1 MSVSPSDSAA
11 IYRACIVNAVKRSA
25 ALMTDLVRQVRE
37 HWGEAPV
44 EDAQASAAALT
55 ALAGSGSKLVAEY
68 PMALLELVA
77 QGAATAQGRTSA
89 EARLNRVEPGEA
101 RARMEM
107 VRTRQQVA
115 REAAPALTELD
126 GLMGSVQGFDRA
138 QPERNPLRPGN
149 YVRALYGVVA
159 GAGVPDEVRRQWLL
173 RMSERLGAL
182 LSREYRRVSDELRG
196 QGIRPVHYMPT
207 VRSRQGDLGGTTGYG
222 DASSAF
228 LAPSELGMLPSLESS
243 LWDTVRP
250 AGITR
255 ADDLTGYADTAAA
268 APTGRDGA
276 AAAMGGR
283 RPVAQPDLVRDVLS
297 QMVETI
303 VRDERLM
310 PVVRHAVIRLEP
322 VLRQLAQGDTR
333 FFLDA
338 AHPARRLLDR
348 LTVKGLEGSAAS
360 VRWRSQ
366 FAHSVE
372 GAVASLTSE
381 GVPTADMFERA
392 LWSLDAEPVAVRAEA
407 SAQAPS
413 LQPAD
418 LSRVEPVA
426 QAIAPTASDQGSA
439 SLQLGDWVEIDGAH
453 GMSRTQLTWCSPR
466 QTLFLFTQTDGSTQS
481 MTARMVDKLLQSGT
495 MRRAAS
501 S

>member
-25 ALMTDLVRQVRE
+25 ALMADLVRQVRE
-37 HWGEAPV
+37 HWGEQPGEGV
-44 EDAQASAAALT
+44 QANAAALRS
-55 ALAGSGSKLVAEY
+55 LAGSSSKLVAEY

-77 QGAATAQGRTSA
+77 QGTVTAQGHTSA
-89 EARLNRVEPGEA
+89 EGRPSRVEPGEA

-126 GLMGSVQGFDRA
+126 GLMGSVQGFERA

-149 YVRALYGVVA
+149 YVRALYVVVA
-159 GAGVPDEVRRQWLL
+159 GAGVPDEISRQWLP
-173 RMSERLGAL
+173 RMQERFGAL
-182 LSREYRRVSDELRG
+182 LSREYRQISDELRG
-196 QGIRPVHYMPT
+196 QGIWPVHYTPT

-228 LAPSELGMLPSLESS
+228 LAPSELGVLPSIESS
-243 LWDTVRP
+243 LWDSVRP
-250 AGITR
+250 AGIAH
-255 ADDLTGYADTAAA
+255 ADDLTVNAAPSA
-268 APTGRDGA
+268 GAPTGRDGTPSA
-276 AAAMGGR
+276 ISGGR
-283 RPVAQPDLVRDVLS
+283 AAPQPDLARDVLS
-297 QMVETI
+297 QMVETV

-322 VLRQLAQGDTR
+322 VLRRLVQVDSL
-333 FFLDA
+333 FFFDA

-348 LTVKGLEGSAAS
+348 LTVKGLEGAATSAQ
-360 VRWRSQ
+360 WRSR
-366 FAHSVE
+366 FTRSVE
-372 GAVASLTSE
+372 GAVVSLTGD

-392 LWSLDAEPVAVRAEA
+392 LRSLDAEPMAVHAAAPAEA
-407 SAQAPS
+407 TV
-413 LQPAD
+413 QPAQLPRPD
-418 LSRVEPVA
+418 TVA
-426 QAIAPTASDQGSA
+426 EAVLPTVSGQGSA

-453 GMSRTQLTWCSPR
+453 GMSQTKLTWCSPR
-466 QTLFLFTQTDGSTQS
+466 QTLFLFTQADGSTQS
-481 MTARMVDKLLQSGT
+481 MTARMVDKLLQSGA